1 MILESRKTHFKKT
14 FLLAYPVIISQVGH
28 VVVNITDSVLIG
40 HLGPIKLAA
49 CSLGIS
55 VFAVLM
61 VFGIGIAYG
70 LTPHIS
76 REFGANNKD
85 NCGKYLV
92 NSLVINIFTGIIV
105 FLGIYALSSQ
115 LSRFGQDAEVVKE
128 ALPFLRIIGFSM
140 IPLMLFLTFKQFAE
154 GLNFTRQAMIITL
167 IADGFNVFLT
177 YGLINGAWGLPRLE
191 LEGAGIANL
200 ISRTLMAILMM
211 AYVLRSKNFKPY
223 LHQAKTKFLNWKSSM
238 EIINYGIPTAFQY
251 FFEIGAFA
259 LAALMMGMLGP
270 NFQSAHQIAISIAS
284 ATYMAASG
292 IGAATSVRVGNALGE
307 GNYRQLQRAGIT
319 GYHMVLI
326 FMGLMAVMM
335 IVGRTAFPLFYMN
348 HPEVISV
355 ASGLMIV
362 AAFFQLSD
370 GTQVVGL
377 GALRGMGDVKI
388 PTLVT
393 FIAYW
398 VIAIPLAYFLGFK
411 LEMGGMGIWIALSL
425 GLTISAILMYWRFN
439 KLAKRK
445 IEEFLHTENTPVNA

>member
-1 MILESRKTHFKKT
+1 MLLESRRTHFKKT
-14 FLLAYPVIISQVGH
+14 FLLAYPVVISQVGH
-28 VVVNITDSVLIG
+28 VIVNITDSVLIG
-40 HLGPIKLAA
+40 HLGPVKLAA

-76 REFGANNKD
+76 REYGANNKD
-85 NCGKYLV
+85 ACGKYLV
-92 NSLVINIFTGIIV
+92 NSFFINIITGILV
-105 FLGIYALSSQ
+105 FVGIYILSTQ
-115 LSRFGQDAEVVKE
+115 LSNFGQAPEVVTE

-140 IPLMLFLTFKQFAE
+140 VPLMIFLTFKQFAE

-167 IADGFNVFLT
+167 IADGFNIFLT
-177 YGLINGAWGLPRLE
+177 FGLINGTWGLPRLE
-191 LEGAGIANL
+191 LEGAGYANL

-223 LHQAKTKFLNWKSSM
+223 LHQARTKFIKWASSK

-251 FFEIGAFA
+251 LFEVGAFA
-259 LAALMMGMLGP
+259 LAAIMMGMLGA
-270 NFQSAHQIAISIAS
+270 NYQSAHQIAISIAS

-307 GNYRQLQRAGIT
+307 GNFKQLQRAGNT
-319 GYHMVLI
+319 GYLMVLM
-326 FMGLMAVMM
+326 FMGLMAFIM
-335 IVGRTAFPLFYMN
+335 IIGRNAFPLFYMK
-348 HPEVISV
+348 HAEVV
-355 ASGLMIV
+355 ELASGLMII

-393 FIAYW
+393 FLAYW
-398 VIAIPLAYFLGFK
+398 VISIPLAYYLGFTLK
-411 LEMGGMGIWIALSL
+411 MGGNGIWAALSL
-425 GLTISAILMYWRFN
+425 GLTISAAMLYWRFR
-439 KLAKRK
+439 KLSARY
-445 IEEFLHTENTPVNA
+445 IANAQSIS

>member
-1 MILESRKTHFKKT
+1 MLLESKKEHFKKT

-28 VVVNITDSVLIG
+28 VIVNITDSVLIG

-85 NCGKYLV
+85 ACGKYLV
-92 NSLVINIFTGIIV
+92 NSLLINIIAGVFV
-105 FLGIYALSSQ
+105 FLGIYGLSTQ
-115 LSRFGQDAEVVKE
+115 LSNFGQAPEVVKE

-140 IPLMLFLTFKQFAE
+140 VPLMLFLTFKQFAE

-167 IADGFNVFLT
+167 IADGFNIFLT
-177 YGLINGAWGLPRLE
+177 YGLINGAFGLPRLE

-200 ISRTLMAILMM
+200 ISRSLMAILMM
-211 AYVLRSKNFKPY
+211 TYVLRSKNFKPY
-223 LHQAKTKFLNWKSSM
+223 LHQAKSKFIEWKTSM

-251 FFEIGAFA
+251 LFEVGAFA

-307 GNYRQLQRAGIT
+307 GNFKQLKRAGNV
-319 GYHMVLI
+319 GYLMVLM
-326 FMGLMAVMM
+326 FMGLMAIIM
-335 IVGRTAFPLFYMN
+335 ILGRTIFPLFFMS
-348 HPEVISV
+348 HPEVVEI
-355 ASGLMIV
+355 ATGLMII

-398 VIAIPLAYFLGFK
+398 VISIPLAYYLGFELK
-411 LEMGGMGIWIALSL
+411 MGGIGIWIALSL
-425 GLTISAILMYWRFN
+425 GLTLSAIMLFWRFKKLSKALIIN
-439 KLAKRK
+439 K
-445 IEEFLHTENTPVNA
+445 NN

>member
-1 MILESRKTHFKKT
+1 MLLESRKEHFKKT
-14 FLLAYPVIISQVGH
+14 FLLAYPVVISQVGH
-28 VVVNITDSVLIG
+28 VIVNITDSVLIG
-40 HLGPIKLAA
+40 HLGPVKLAA

-85 NCGKYLV
+85 ACGKYLV
-92 NSLVINIFTGIIV
+92 NSLVINTIAGILV
-105 FLGIYALSSQ
+105 FIGIYGLSTQ
-115 LSRFGQDAEVVKE
+115 LSNFKQAPEVVTE

-140 IPLMLFLTFKQFAE
+140 VPLMLFLTFKQFAE

-167 IADGFNVFLT
+167 IADGFNIFLT
-177 YGLINGAWGLPRLE
+177 YGLINGVWGLPRME
-191 LEGAGIANL
+191 LKGAGIANL
-200 ISRTLMAILMM
+200 ISRSLMAILMM

-223 LHQAKTKFLNWKSSM
+223 LHQAKVKFIKWKSSL

-251 FFEIGAFA
+251 LFEVGAFA

-270 NFQSAHQIAISIAS
+270 NNQSAHQIAISIAS

-307 GNYRQLQRAGIT
+307 GNFKQLRRAGMT
-319 GYHMVLI
+319 GYIMVLM
-326 FMGLMAVMM
+326 FMGLMAFIM
-335 IVGRTAFPLFYMN
+335 IIGRTAFPLFYMKN
-348 HPEVISV
+348 PEVLEI
-355 ASGLMIV
+355 ATGLMII

-393 FIAYW
+393 FVAYW
-398 VIAIPLAYFLGFK
+398 VISIPLAYYLGFTLK
-411 LEMGGMGIWIALSL
+411 MGGIGIWAALSL
-425 GLTISAILMYWRFN
+425 GLTLSAVLLYWRFLKLSN
-439 KLAKRK
+439 KHISQFA
-445 IEEFLHTENTPVNA
+445 N

>member
-1 MILESRKTHFKKT
+1 
-14 FLLAYPVIISQVGH
+14 
-28 VVVNITDSVLIG
+28 
-40 HLGPIKLAA
+40 
-49 CSLGIS
+49 
-55 VFAVLM
+55 M

-76 REFGANNKD
+76 REYGANNKD
-85 NCGKYLV
+85 ACGKYLV
-92 NSLVINIFTGIIV
+92 NSFFINLIAGILV
-105 FLGIYALSSQ
+105 FLGIYLLSTQLSS
-115 LSRFGQDAEVVKE
+115 FGQAPEVVTE

-140 IPLMLFLTFKQFAE
+140 VPLMVFLTFKQFAE

-167 IADGFNVFLT
+167 LADGFNVFLT
-177 YGLINGAWGLPRLE
+177 FGLINGSWGLPRLE
-191 LEGAGIANL
+191 LEGAGYANL

-223 LHQAKTKFLNWKSSM
+223 LHQAKTKFVKWATSL

-251 FFEIGAFA
+251 LFEVGAFA

-270 NFQSAHQIAISIAS
+270 NYQSAHQIAISIAS

-307 GNYRQLQRAGIT
+307 GNYKQLQRAGNT
-319 GYHMVLI
+319 GYIMVLL
-326 FMGLMAVMM
+326 FMGVMAILM
-335 IVGRTAFPLFYMN
+335 ILGKTAFPLFYMK
-348 HPEVISV
+348 HEEVV
-355 ASGLMIV
+355 ALASTLMIV

-393 FIAYW
+393 FVAYW
-398 VIAIPLAYFLGFK
+398 VISIPLAYYLGFK
-411 LEMGGMGIWIALSL
+411 LNMGGNGIWIALSL
-425 GLTISAILMYWRFN
+425 GLTISAAALYWRFR
-439 KLAKRK
+439 KLSARL
-445 IEEFLHTENTPVNA
+445 IRNNTDVA

>member
-1 MILESRKTHFKKT
+1 MLLESKKEHFKKT

-28 VVVNITDSVLIG
+28 VIVNITDSVLIG

-76 REFGANNKD
+76 REYGANNKD
-85 NCGKYLV
+85 ACGKYLV
-92 NSLVINIFTGIIV
+92 NSLVINIIAGIFV
-105 FLGIYALSSQ
+105 FLGIYGLSTQ
-115 LSRFGQDAEVVKE
+115 LSHFGQAPEVVKE

-140 IPLMLFLTFKQFAE
+140 VPLMLFLTFKQFAE

-167 IADGFNVFLT
+167 IADGFNIFLT
-177 YGLINGAWGLPRLE
+177 YGLINGAFGLPRLE

-200 ISRTLMAILMM
+200 ISRSLMAILMIT
-211 AYVLRSKNFKPY
+211 YVLRSKNFKPY
-223 LHQAKTKFLNWKSSM
+223 LHQAKSKFIEWKTSL

-251 FFEIGAFA
+251 LFEVGAFA

-307 GNYRQLQRAGIT
+307 GNFKQLKRAGNV
-319 GYHMVLI
+319 GYLMVLM
-326 FMGLMAVMM
+326 FMGLMAIIM
-335 IVGRTAFPLFYMN
+335 ILGRTIFPLFFMS
-348 HPEVISV
+348 HPEVVEI
-355 ASGLMIV
+355 ATGLMII

-398 VIAIPLAYFLGFK
+398 VISIPLAYYLGFELK
-411 LEMGGMGIWIALSL
+411 MGGIGIWIALSL
-425 GLTISAILMYWRFN
+425 GLTLSAIMLFWRFK
-439 KLAKRK
+439 KLSKALIIDKS
-445 IEEFLHTENTPVNA
+445 N